1 MHSVLRPSMSHWKY
15 ITLLQVHLITGRS
28 HQIRAHLASIGHP
41 IIGDSKYGNEKINH
55 FYRERT
61 GVKHQLL
68 HAYRMIF
75 ADGRCVEAAPPD
87 DFNKAICY
95 ANQNATEQ

>member
-1 MHSVLRPSMSHWKY
+1 
-15 ITLLQVHLITGRS
+15 
-28 HQIRAHLASIGHP
+28 
-41 IIGDSKYGNEKINH
+41 
-55 FYRERT
+55 
-61 GVKHQLL
+61 
-68 HAYRMIF
+68 MIF

>member
-1 MHSVLRPSMSHWKY
+1 MVMKNQS
-15 ITLLQVHLITGRS
+15 
-28 HQIRAHLASIGHP
+28 
-41 IIGDSKYGNEKINH
+41 